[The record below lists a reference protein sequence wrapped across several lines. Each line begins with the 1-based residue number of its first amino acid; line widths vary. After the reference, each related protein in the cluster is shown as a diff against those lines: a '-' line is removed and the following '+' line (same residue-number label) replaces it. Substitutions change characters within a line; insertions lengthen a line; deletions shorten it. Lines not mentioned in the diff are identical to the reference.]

1 MVEKAAKP
9 AGERQGAQIEQ
20 YLSAFRS
27 FERGLNGE
35 SASPIHAVRKEAIAH
50 FASTGF
56 PTTHDEE
63 WRFTDVQPIAR
74 APYAAGTPGTV
85 SAADIAR
92 WTFAGLDANR
102 LVFVDGEFS
111 ERFST
116 VRSVPS
122 GGAIMSLARA
132 LTSGDAAALRHTA
145 RHARYDQDAFT
156 ALNTGFLRD
165 GAFVH
170 IPDGVSW
177 DEPIYVL
184 YLATG
189 RTVPF
194 VAHPRN
200 LFVAGRN
207 SRCFVVERY
216 AALAENSYFT
226 NAVTEVV
233 LAEGAVVE
241 HDKVQEESLNAFHVG
256 SAHVSMA
263 AKSNYTS
270 NSFAMGGAIVR
281 NNITS
286 VMEGQGVE
294 CTLNGLS
301 LSTGRQHIDNHTTI
315 DHATAHCNSHELYKS
330 ILDGSS
336 RGVFNGKIFVRK
348 DAQKTDAKQTNKTLL
363 LSDLATIDTKP
374 QLEIFAD
381 DVKCTHGATVGYLDA
396 EAVFYLRSRGIGIE
410 LARDILTYA
419 FASDVTGRVKIEP
432 VRAALDRLILKQLH
446 EGRRLEGL

>member
-1 MVEKAAKP
+1 MDNAAKP
-9 AGERQGAQIEQ
+9 GQARQGADIEQ
-20 YLSAFRS
+20 YLSAFRT
-27 FERGLNGE
+27 FEASLNGG
-35 SASPIHAVRKEAIAH
+35 SAAPIHAVRRSAIAH
-50 FASTGF
+50 FAATGF
-56 PTTHDEE
+56 PTTRDEE
-63 WRFTDVQPIAR
+63 WRFTNVAPIAR
-74 APYAAGTPGTV
+74 APFTAGAPGTV
-85 SAADIAR
+85 TAADVAR
-92 WTFAGLDANR
+92 STFPGLEANR
-102 LVFVDGEFS
+102 LVFVDGVFAE
-111 ERFST
+111 EFST
-116 VRSVPS
+116 VRAVPP
-122 GGAIMSLARA
+122 GGAVGSLARA
-132 LTSGDAAALRHTA
+132 LKSGDAAAARHTA
-145 RHARYDQDAFT
+145 KHARFDESAFT
-156 ALNTGFLRD
+156 ALNTSFLAD

-170 IPDGVSW
+170 IPDGVAW
-177 DEPIYVL
+177 DDPIYVL

-189 RTVPF
+189 RAAPF

-207 SRCFVVERY
+207 SRCFIVERY
-216 AALAENSYFT
+216 AALGENVYFT
-226 NAVTEVV
+226 NAVTEVA
-233 LAEGAVVE
+233 LAEGAIVE
-241 HDKVQEESLNAFHVG
+241 HDKVQQESPNSFHVG

-263 AKSNYTS
+263 ASSNYTS
-270 NSFAMGGAIVR
+270 NSFAMGGSIVR

-286 VMEGQGVE
+286 VMQGQGVE

-301 LSTGRQHIDNHTTI
+301 LSTGKQLIDNHTTI

-432 VRAALDRLILKQLH
+432 VRAALDKLILERLH
-446 EGRRLEGL
+446 EGRQLEGI